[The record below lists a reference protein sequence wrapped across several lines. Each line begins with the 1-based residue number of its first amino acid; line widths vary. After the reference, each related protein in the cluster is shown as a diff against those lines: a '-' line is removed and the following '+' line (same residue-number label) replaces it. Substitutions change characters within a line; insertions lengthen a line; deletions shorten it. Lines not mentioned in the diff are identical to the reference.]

1 MDNAEW
7 KSNMRDMQEGPYPK
21 KKKKRVAGKFGVL
34 LESLPQSS
42 IDQKRIAGLKT

>member
-1 MDNAEW
+1 MKVEYA
-7 KSNMRDMQEGPYPK
+7 GYAGGAYPK